1 MKGGDLAMK
10 KVLIVLMI
18 FALCICNLSVF
29 ADNNSTISQYAD
41 ITPFNI
47 AITTSLNKFDIST
60 AGEAYCMGKTI
71 TTSTY
76 KAHTTVELQQYTK
89 SWTKFTSW
97 SATSST
103 KIMQLEKNY
112 YVDKGY
118 SYRLKVTHKA
128 YDSNGKTVETIVTY
142 SDVVKY

>member
-1 MKGGDLAMK
+1 MK

-18 FALCICNLSVF
+18 FALCICSLSAF
-29 ADNNSTISQYAD
+29 ADNNLAVSQYAD
-41 ITPFNI
+41 ITPLNI
-47 AITTSLNKFDIST
+47 AITASLNKFDIST

-71 TTSTY
+71 TASTY

-97 SATSST
+97 STTSNAGLAL
-103 KIMQLEKNY
+103 LEKNCS
-112 YVDKGY
+112 VDKGY

>member
-1 MKGGDLAMK
+1 MK

-18 FALCICNLSVF
+18 FALCICSLSAF
-29 ADNNSTISQYAD
+29 ADNNLAVSQYAD